1 MPAEA
6 PTSVAD
12 SPPSPDAPQA
22 INRYLSDLQTI
33 SGLMRRYEERPLV
46 NWRWYD
52 RLRAAGL
59 VVGVVYIAAGIH
71 SRSCELRT
79 PRAPDQERSPQESR

>member
-12 SPPSPDAPQA
+12 SPPSPDALQA
-22 INRYLSDLQTI
+22 I